1 MIDSISQAEGIAMDT
16 IQSKALMGI
25 GAYSIP
31 FLCHNYCNE
40 SIFYLCGIV
49 LDCFKFKDFPPFFNL
64 FNQHRF
70 HWRSTSLVG
79 QTSSLH
85 EF

>member
-31 FLCHNYCNE
+31 F
-40 SIFYLCGIV
+40 
-49 LDCFKFKDFPPFFNL
+49 
-64 FNQHRF
+64 
-70 HWRSTSLVG
+70 
-79 QTSSLH
+79 
-85 EF
+85 